1 MANPRVRTN
10 TAPATTA
17 RQYEKS
23 VGAINLYLPTKSGGK
38 TQIGVVWLKESGKND
53 KFLLDRFNADKEAYI
68 KEFLSKLIIE
78 YVSIDPDADSD
89 IA

>member
-10 TAPATTA
+10 SAPSTDSSK
-17 RQYEKS
+17 YEKS
-23 VGAINLYLPTKSGGK
+23 KGAVNMYLPTKSGGK
-38 TQIGVVWLKESGKND
+38 TQIGVLWLKESGKND
-53 KFLLDRFNADKEAYI
+53 RFLLDKFNADKDAYTA
-68 KEFLSKLIIE
+68 EFLSKLIVE